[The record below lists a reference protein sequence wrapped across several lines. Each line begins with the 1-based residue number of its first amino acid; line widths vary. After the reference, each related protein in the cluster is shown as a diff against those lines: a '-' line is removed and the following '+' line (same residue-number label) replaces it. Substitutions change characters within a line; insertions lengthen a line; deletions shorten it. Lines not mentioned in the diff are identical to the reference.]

1 MLTSLATNYN
11 LRNKDTRLY
20 ELGNIYIPKALP
32 LTELPDER
40 TEFTLG
46 MYGSGDFFDLKGVVE
61 EYVEKVGLTKIKT
74 YDPNAGRPYLHPGR
88 QADIYYEGA
97 LIGYLGEVHPD
108 VLDTYGIGER
118 VYIAVLDM
126 PEVIAR
132 ASFDIKYS
140 GIAKYPAVS
149 RDISMVMKKEI
160 MVGQVEEIIRKCGGK
175 LLESYRLFDVYE
187 GSQIK
192 EGYKS
197 VAYSISFRANDRTLE
212 EKDVNERMDAILNKL
227 KELDIELR
235 S

>member
-1 MLTSLATNYN
+1 
-11 LRNKDTRLY
+11 
-20 ELGNIYIPKALP
+20 
-32 LTELPDER
+32 
-40 TEFTLG
+40 
-46 MYGSGDFFDLKGVVE
+46 
-61 EYVEKVGLTKIKT
+61 
-74 YDPNAGRPYLHPGR
+74 
-88 QADIYYEGA
+88 
-97 LIGYLGEVHPD
+97 
-108 VLDTYGIGER
+108 
-118 VYIAVLDM
+118 
-126 PEVIAR
+126 
-132 ASFDIKYS
+132 
-140 GIAKYPAVS
+140 
-149 RDISMVMKKEI
+149 